1 MFQPPL
7 AAPADAD
14 ANAPRAVVLPAPD
27 AAGLLP
33 TLDGRKQRVP
43 DPARLV
49 KAINDQ
55 PIEVR
60 VDTDHQSEPISPTF
74 RGSTHAYYGWPRDFR
89 AAASGAISAAFHLTD
104 VGAALLRSRA
114 YRYLS
119 PALRD
124 GAQRRSVGRGRRL
137 LPAASS
143 DRVLAQFEITSVLI
157 CRAGG
162 AAPQPAE
169 SA

>member
-1 MFQPPL
+1 MNDAGRCRTELAMFQPPL

-43 DPARLV
+43 DPAWL
-49 KAINDQ
+49 
-55 PIEVR
+55 
-60 VDTDHQSEPISPTF
+60 
-74 RGSTHAYYGWPRDFR
+74 
-89 AAASGAISAAFHLTD
+89 
-104 VGAALLRSRA
+104 VGAALLRGRA

-137 LPAASS
+137 FFRPLLPIAFLRSS
-143 DRVLAQFEITSVLI
+143 ETRV
-157 CRAGG
+157 C
-162 AAPQPAE
+162 
-169 SA
+169 

>member
-1 MFQPPL
+1 MNDAGRCHTELAMFQPPL

-14 ANAPRAVVLPAPD
+14 ANALRAVVLPAPD
-27 AAGLLP
+27 AADLLP

-74 RGSTHAYYGWPRDFR
+74 RGSTARGESPRCIR
-89 AAASGAISAAFHLTD
+89 AAMH
-104 VGAALLRSRA
+104 
-114 YRYLS
+114 
-119 PALRD
+119 PA
-124 GAQRRSVGRGRRL
+124 
-137 LPAASS
+137 
-143 DRVLAQFEITSVLI
+143 
-157 CRAGG
+157 
-162 AAPQPAE
+162 
-169 SA
+169 